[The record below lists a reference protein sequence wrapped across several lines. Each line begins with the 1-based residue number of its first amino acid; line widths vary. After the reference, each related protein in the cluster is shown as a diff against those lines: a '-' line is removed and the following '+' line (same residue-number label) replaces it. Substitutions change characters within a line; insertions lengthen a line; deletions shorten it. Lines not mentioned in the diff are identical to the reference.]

1 MRHLSTALL
10 LLALSPA
17 AAPTPALADD
27 AWRPPQVPAED
38 LRAAAAA
45 SNRFGVDLLRVLGEG
60 GGDVLVAPP
69 SVLAAFAMTWAG
81 AEGETAAQLARALR
95 VDLPP
100 ERAHPALGA
109 LLAAGQ
115 GASDPTFAVANRL
128 WGAGQDFRAD
138 YLRRTREAYG
148 ADLAPV
154 DFRSD
159 PEAARARINGWVA
172 ERTRD
177 RIKDLLPPGTINGL
191 TRLVLTNAVYFKG
204 SWQARFD
211 AQATRDGPFTRA
223 DGGQVQV
230 RLMHQTLTAP
240 FHRGQGFALVE
251 LPYAGGRF
259 AMVLVAPDA
268 HDGLPAVERALTAE
282 ALATWLGSARTQQ
295 VQVVLPRL
303 KLEAEV
309 DLAPVLRALGATDVF
324 EPARADLSG
333 MNGRVHDLHV
343 TAARHKAFVEV
354 NEEGT
359 EAAAAT
365 GAVVGTRSAA
375 RPQPAVVRCDRPFL
389 FMIRDRETGLV
400 WFLGRETDPGR

>member
-1 MRHLSTALL
+1 MRSLPPLLL
-10 LLALSPA
+10 LLALTPA
-17 AAPTPALADD
+17 AADD
-27 AWRPPQVPAED
+27 AWRPREVPAED

-45 SNRFGVDLLRVLGEG
+45 SNRFGLDLLRVVGQG

-100 ERAHPALGA
+100 ERGHPALGA

-115 GASDPTFAVANRL
+115 GSGDPTFAVANRL
-128 WGAGQDFRAD
+128 WGAGEDFLPD
-138 YLRRTREAYG
+138 FLRRTREAYG
-148 ADLAPV
+148 AELARV
-154 DFRSD
+154 DFRGD
-159 PEAARARINGWVA
+159 PEGARERINGWVA

-177 RIKDLLPPGTINGL
+177 RIRDLLPESTIDGL

-204 SWQARFD
+204 SWKARFD
-211 AQATRDGPFTRA
+211 AQATQEGPFTLA
-223 DGGQVQV
+223 SGGQVQA

-268 HDGLPAVERALTAE
+268 PGGLPAVERALTAD
-282 ALATWLGSARTQQ
+282 ALAGWLAAARTQQ
-295 VQVVLPRL
+295 VRVVLPRL

-324 EPARADLSG
+324 DPDRADLSG
-333 MNGRVHDLHV
+333 MNGKKHDLHV

-365 GAVVGTRSAA
+365 GVVVGTRSAA
-375 RPQPAVVRCDRPFL
+375 RPEPAEVRCDRPFL

-400 WFLGRETDPGR
+400 WFLGRETDPSR